1 MYVYLH
7 LKIPGIES
15 RAGDKYALD
24 VGWVAMTDAT
34 RVGEKGFRV
43 VPAASA
49 LHLMDLPS
57 STANIITEMYIIR
70 LWCFY
75 KPDWD
80 LALFALYKHV

>member
-1 MYVYLH
+1 
-7 LKIPGIES
+7 
-15 RAGDKYALD
+15 
-24 VGWVAMTDAT
+24 MTDAT

-70 LWCFY
+70 L
-75 KPDWD
+75 
-80 LALFALYKHV
+80 